1 MPIDDSKKLGQQLK
15 AARNKAGLTQE
26 QLSDL
31 CHVSVKHI
39 ADIEKGK
46 KNPSAGILIAICTV
60 LKTSLDVLI
69 SSDMTEEEQACK
81 ELAVIYTSC
90 PPSARVTLLKCTRA
104 LAQELTELA
113 TQLETK

>member
-1 MPIDDSKKLGQQLK
+1 MPINDLEKLGQQLK
-15 AARNKAGLTQE
+15 TARAKVGLTQE

-46 KNPSAGILIAICTV
+46 KNPSVGILIAICTV
-60 LKTSLDVLI
+60 LKISLDVLI
-69 SSDMTEEEQACK
+69 SPDMTEEEEACK

-90 PPSARVTLLKCTRA
+90 PPSVRATLLKSTRS
-104 LAQELTELA
+104 LAQELTEL
-113 TQLETK
+113 TERIKTK